1 MQSTDLK
8 VREDVV
14 RGLYLEGVEELYVA
28 SREVGTQSSDQQHPH
43 THTYMLYIYIYIYI
57 YNCESI
63 YILS

>member
-28 SREVGTQSSDQQHPH
+28 SREVGTQASDQQHTH
-43 THTYMLYIYIYIYI
+43 TH
-57 YNCESI
+57 
-63 YILS
+63 ILLKTRRPS